1 MMLRTAI
8 SCPDGVNFVVDYCES
23 GSTLD
28 ICTGAGSMI
37 RLDCIPPAKLKE
49 LRDVLDA
56 EIAKGAR
63 KHIFEKRTK

>member
-1 MMLRTAI
+1 
-8 SCPDGVNFVVDYCES
+8 
-23 GSTLD
+23 
-28 ICTGAGSMI
+28 MI

-63 KHIFEKRTK
+63 KHIFEKRK

>member
-1 MMLRTAI
+1 MLRTAI
-8 SCPDGVNFVVDYCES
+8 SCPDDVIFVPDYCES
-23 GSTLD
+23 GSALEIRTP
-28 ICTGAGSMI
+28 AGLML

-63 KHIFEKRTK
+63 KHIFEKRK